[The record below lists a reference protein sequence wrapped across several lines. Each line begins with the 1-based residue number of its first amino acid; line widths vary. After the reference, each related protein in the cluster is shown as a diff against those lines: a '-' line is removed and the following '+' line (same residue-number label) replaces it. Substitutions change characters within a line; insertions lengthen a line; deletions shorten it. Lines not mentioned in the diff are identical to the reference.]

1 MASVATENA
10 NPNTAAAP
18 LTKPPKGL
26 KKKKV
31 SISPKKP
38 TVISPRRHQNSSRFE
53 RGEEDIAWGLDLD
66 ESDEED
72 AKSASFERPKT
83 KSKPRRRRR
92 SSARFLRLSDVG
104 TPGAEDGIDGDS
116 PEGGEDFTSSEHLG
130 EIYRQA
136 IRMNAENKIN
146 AGNSWGL
153 KLIENMDKFI
163 EEVGPRSDTGSSSN
177 VLPSSPSL
185 TYQCLSRLRHRK
197 ETARPLPVV
206 ATTPKRLANS
216 NPKMR
221 GAA

>member
-1 MASVATENA
+1 MAAT
-10 NPNTAAAP
+10 PVS
-18 LTKPPKGL
+18 KPPKAL
-26 KKKKV
+26 KKKNV

-38 TVISPRRHQNSSRFE
+38 TVISPRRHQSSSRFE
-53 RGEEDIAWGLDLD
+53 HGEEDIAWSLDLD
-66 ESDEED
+66 DSEEENEKSD
-72 AKSASFERPKT
+72 AFERPKT

-163 EEVGPRSDTGSSSN
+163 EEVGPRSDTGSSSKTF
-177 VLPSSPSL
+177 PSSPLQS
-185 TYQCLSRLRHRK
+185 YRYLSHLHHRK
-197 ETARPLPVV
+197 DPARPPP
-206 ATTPKRLANS
+206 AEAMTPKRPANS
-216 NPKMR
+216 NPKTR